1 MINISIA
8 AARLDINSVYGS
20 ILFGK
25 NTAGRFRTVPSIR
38 TYVINYT
45 DNRTI

>member
-25 NTAGRFRTVPSIR
+25 NTAGGLEPYRAYERMS
-38 TYVINYT
+38 
-45 DNRTI
+45 